1 ARGSGCSSRG
11 ASSKRT
17 AVKFGRIATWAA
29 ARASISPFRWRWR
42 REFRRRA
49 CCRSQIPRSPTRADI
64 LIIDDDIESAEVLAE
79 LMRAEGHTVR
89 IGYNGQDGFDL
100 AREHVPELALIDIDM
115 PLLDGPGMTYE
126 MFLHDMGLEDV
137 PVAFLSGSPQ
147 IRDVAA
153 RVG

>member
-1 ARGSGCSSRG
+1 M
-11 ASSKRT
+11 
-17 AVKFGRIATWAA
+17 
-29 ARASISPFRWRWR
+29 
-42 REFRRRA
+42 
-49 CCRSQIPRSPTRADI
+49 ADI

-100 AREHVPELALIDIDM
+100 AREHAPELALIDIDM

-153 RVG
+153 RVGTPYFLAKPYGYKQLQMLIARALMERIAPRWPDQPTQTG